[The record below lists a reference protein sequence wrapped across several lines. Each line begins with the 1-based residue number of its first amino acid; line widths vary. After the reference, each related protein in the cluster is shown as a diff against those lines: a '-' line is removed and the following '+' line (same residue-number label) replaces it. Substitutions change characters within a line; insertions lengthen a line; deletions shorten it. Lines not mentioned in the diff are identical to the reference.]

1 MMTFGF
7 FLFCGSLLACFY
19 AFWRYRQNVNARQI
33 ELQAQLNI
41 RRQEEEH
48 QRAECLRLQQEVE
61 NERQTRSEFLS
72 AMSQELRTH
81 LNVILGYTQIIGK
94 DRLSQKQR
102 KAIDVIHRHSEQLL
116 TTLTDIMSY
125 SQLETHYLPLETSDF
140 NLRHCLWNI
149 AEVARLQAEQ
159 KQLIFET
166 AFSEE
171 LPRRVHGDEQRIR
184 QILLNLLDNAVKFTE
199 RGKIIFRVMPFLTV
213 ASSLET
219 PPAQTDI
226 HDARTRLTPSIRF
239 EIEDTGI
246 GIPPAH
252 LKQIFHPFHRI
263 KKAAIHREG
272 SGLALAFSQQLAEL
286 MGSEIKVTSQPER
299 GSLFWIDLALPEA
312 EGDDDFVEMPTQSK
326 IVGFKG
332 HLRKIL
338 IADDRYENRVVLKE
352 MLLPLGFGIIEA
364 VDGFDVLAKA
374 AQHHPEMIL
383 IDVSMPVLNGFEVIR
398 HVRQIPGLDQAIV
411 IGMSASLMRQI
422 RDESMKAG
430 SNDFLEKPIRFET
443 LISCLQRYLNME
455 WVYETAEILA

>member
-1 MMTFGF
+1 MMITWL
-7 FLFCGSLLACFY
+7 FLGVGVPVGASLL
-19 AFWRYRQNVNARQI
+19 WRYHRDLNARNQ
-33 ELQAQLNI
+33 ELSAQLNA
-41 RRQEEEH
+41 RRQEDERE
-48 QRAECLRLQQEVE
+48 RAELLRLQHHVE
-61 NERQTRSEFLS
+61 TERQIHGEFLS

-102 KAIDVIHRHSEQLL
+102 KALDVIHRHSEQLL
-116 TTLTDIMSY
+116 TTLTDIMNY
-125 SQLETHYLPLETSDF
+125 SQIEAHYLTIEKSDF
-140 NLRHCLWNI
+140 NLRRCLWNI
-149 AEVARLQAEQ
+149 AEVIRLQAEQ
-159 KQLIFET
+159 KHLIFET

-171 LPRRVHGDEQRIR
+171 LPKRVHGDEQRIR

-199 RGKIIFRVMPFLTV
+199 RGKVTFRAMPFLTV
-213 ASSLET
+213 ASSPENQ
-219 PPAQTDI
+219 AANADI
-226 HDARTRLTPSIRF
+226 HDARSRLTPGIRF
-239 EIEDTGI
+239 EIEDTGA
-246 GIPPAH
+246 GIPSAH

-286 MGSEIKVTSQPER
+286 MGSEIKVSSQLER
-299 GSLFWIDLALPEA
+299 GSLFWLDVALPEA
-312 EGDDDFVEMPTQSK
+312 EGEEEIIDTPEQPK
-326 IVGFKG
+326 IIGFKG

-364 VDGFDVLAKA
+364 EDGFDVLAKA

-398 HVRQIPGLDQAIV
+398 HVRQIPGLDQTIV
-411 IGMSASLMRQI
+411 IGMSASLMRQV

-430 SNDFLEKPIRFET
+430 SSDFLEKPIRFET
-443 LISCLQRYLNME
+443 MVACLQKYLNVE
-455 WVYETAEILA
+455 WVYETAEISS

>member
-1 MMTFGF
+1 MMISWL
-7 FLFCGSLLACFY
+7 FLGVGVPVGVYLL
-19 AFWRYRQNVNARQI
+19 WRYCRDLHAHNQ
-33 ELQAQLNI
+33 ELSAQLNT
-41 RRQEEEH
+41 RRQEEDRE
-48 QRAECLRLQQEVE
+48 RSELLRLQHHVE
-61 NERQTRSEFLS
+61 TERQMHGEFLS

-102 KAIDVIHRHSEQLL
+102 KALDVIHRHSEQLL
-116 TTLTDIMSY
+116 TTLTDIMDY
-125 SQLETHYLPLETSDF
+125 SQLEAHYLTIETSDF
-140 NLRHCLWNI
+140 NLRRCLWNI
-149 AEVARLQAEQ
+149 AEAIRLQAEQ
-159 KQLIFET
+159 KHLMFET

-171 LPRRVHGDEQRIR
+171 LPKRVHGDEQRIR
-184 QILLNLLDNAVKFTE
+184 QILLNLLDNAVKFTA
-199 RGKIIFRVMPFLTV
+199 RGKVAFRAMPFLTV
-213 ASSLET
+213 APS
-219 PPAQTDI
+219 PDNQAANADI
-226 HDARTRLTPSIRF
+226 HDARTRLTPGIRF
-239 EIEDTGI
+239 EVEDTGA
-246 GIPPAH
+246 GIPSAH

-286 MGSEIKVTSQPER
+286 MGSEIKVSSQIDR
-299 GSLFWIDLALPEA
+299 GSLFWLDLALPEA
-312 EGDDDFVEMPTQSK
+312 EGEEEITDTPEQPK
-326 IVGFKG
+326 IIGFKG

-364 VDGFDVLAKA
+364 EDGFDVLAKA

-398 HVRQIPGLDQAIV
+398 HVRQIPGLDQTIV
-411 IGMSASLMRQI
+411 IGMSASLMRQV

-443 LISCLQRYLNME
+443 VLDRVQRYLKLE
-455 WVYETAEILA
+455 WVYETSEIST

>member
-1 MMTFGF
+1 MMTFGVL
-7 FLFCGSLLACFY
+7 LFCACLF
-19 AFWRYRQNVNARQI
+19 ACIVVFWRAYRALNARHAK
-33 ELQAQLNI
+33 LQTQLNI
-41 RRQEEEH
+41 RRQEEER
-48 QRAECLRLQQEVE
+48 QRTECLRLQQAVE

-125 SQLETHYLPLETSDF
+125 SQLEARYLPLEMSDF
-140 NLRHCLWNI
+140 NLRRCLWNI

-159 KQLIFET
+159 KHLIFET

-171 LPRRVHGDEQRIR
+171 LPKRVHGDEQHIR

-199 RGKIIFRVMPFLTV
+199 RGKVTFRVMPILTV
-213 ASSLET
+213 ASSSET
-219 PPAQTDI
+219 QTVNTDI
-226 HDARTRLTPSIRF
+226 HDARTRLTPGIRF
-239 EIEDTGI
+239 EIEDTGA

-286 MGSEIKVTSQPER
+286 MGSEIKVTSQLDR

-312 EGDDDFVEMPTQSK
+312 AGEDEFIEMPEHPK
-326 IVGFKG
+326 IIGFKG

-398 HVRQIPGLDQAIV
+398 HVRQIPGLDQAVV
-411 IGMSASLMRQI
+411 IGMSASLMRQV

-443 LISCLQRYLNME
+443 LVNCLQQYLQIE
-455 WVYETAEILA
+455 WVYETAEISR